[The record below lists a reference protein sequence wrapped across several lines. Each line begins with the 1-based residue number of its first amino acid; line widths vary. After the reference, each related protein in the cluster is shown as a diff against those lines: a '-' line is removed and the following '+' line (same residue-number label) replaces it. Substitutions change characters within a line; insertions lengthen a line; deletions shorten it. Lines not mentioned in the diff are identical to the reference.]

1 MYILMGTLL
10 LNTLSIMKALQ
21 RKCSSMSV
29 RVLIAFRHIWY
40 LHDPKFRA
48 EFLHQVH
55 ILKDLFTKV
64 FISTHKF
71 FCYVHIYCEMI
82 TTIKLINTYINSLPD
97 EPLFHSPIPLL
108 QVIAEHQ
115 AELPVLH
122 SSFPLAIYFMYGKV
136 CVSILLSQFVPPTR
150 CPAPF
155 RGLLS
160 MSASLVLPANRF
172 ISNIF
177 LDSIYMH

>member
-1 MYILMGTLL
+1 
-10 LNTLSIMKALQ
+10 MKALQ

-122 SSFPLAIYFMYGKV
+122 SSFPLAIYFMHGSPCQYHSLTL
-136 CVSILLSQFVPPTR
+136 CILPSPFSTVSTSLFPI
-150 CPAPF
+150 
-155 RGLLS
+155 
-160 MSASLVLPANRF
+160 SASLFLPCKWF
-172 ISNIF
+172 INTIF
-177 LDSIYMH
+177 LDFIHMC